1 MESATLNFSI
11 LVCIQKEKKHGDK
24 QSIFGG
30 EGFYILASVQTKLCI
45 FFFFPKIRKNNKN
58 NNNKKKKIKSLTPQL
73 FFFLAQKQ
81 PHRKVVGVGGETMMS
96 SLGTRGHAL
105 VPPASLRCTFEVG
118 G

>member
-30 EGFYILASVQTKLCI
+30 EGIYILASVQTKLCI

-58 NNNKKKKIKSLTPQL
+58 NNNKKKKNKKLDASA
-73 FFFLAQKQ
+73 FFFFGAKAATQE
-81 PHRKVVGVGGETMMS
+81 GG
-96 SLGTRGHAL
+96 GCRW
-105 VPPASLRCTFEVG
+105 
-118 G
+118 